1 VKIIPVFLPYAG
13 CKRRC
18 VFCDQISATGVKRIP
33 TLEELDSLVREYEK
47 TGKGYEL
54 AFYGGT
60 FTGLPEDKQ
69 KEYLKW
75 AQKWI
80 NEGVVESIRIST
92 RPDEIDEEKL
102 LFLKDNCVKIV
113 EIGVQSFFDDVLE
126 ASKREY
132 TAEDA
137 LKACHLVKKMGLVL
151 GIHLM
156 IGLPKDS
163 RAKDIVSALKCVEVR
178 ADLVR
183 IHPALVFKGA
193 ELFRM
198 MEKGLYT
205 PMDLEEALDITS
217 DMVIILEGHGV
228 KVIRLGYYVP
238 QERIHTVM
246 GGPYHPSFGD
256 MVRAR
261 VVRKVIE
268 YFEPES
274 LMVPQRYIS
283 WFFSYGNKNLVE
295 GKLQE
300 GTDEIVFLKKGR
312 QLTFREVLKI
322 VSGVILSQVT

>member
-1 VKIIPVFLPYAG
+1 MKIIPVFLPYAG

-18 VFCDQISATGVKRIP
+18 VFCDQISATGVRRIP

-80 NEGVVESIRIST
+80 NEGLVESIRIST

-102 LFLKDNCVKIV
+102 LFLRDNHVKIV

-126 ASKREY
+126 ASKRGY
-132 TAEDA
+132 SAEDA
-137 LKACHLVKKMGLVL
+137 LKACHLVKKMGFVL

-163 RAKDIVSALKCVEVR
+163 RAKDIVSALKCVEVG

-183 IHPALVFKGA
+183 IHPTLVFKGA
-193 ELFRM
+193 ELLRM

-205 PMDLEEALDITS
+205 PMNLEEALDITS
-217 DMVIILEGHGV
+217 DMVIILEGHSV

-238 QERIHTVM
+238 QEQVQTVM

-268 YFEPES
+268 YVKPES
-274 LMVPQRYIS
+274 LRVPQRYIS

-295 GKLQE
+295 GKLQK
-300 GTDEIVFLKKGR
+300 GTDEIVFLKKGK
-312 QLTFREVLKI
+312 QLSFREALKI

>member
-1 VKIIPVFLPYAG
+1 MKIIPVFLPYAG

-18 VFCDQISATGVKRIP
+18 VFCDQISATGVRRIP

-80 NEGVVESIRIST
+80 NEGLVESIRIST

-102 LFLKDNCVKIV
+102 LFLRDNHVKIV

-126 ASKREY
+126 ASKRGY
-132 TAEDA
+132 SAEDA
-137 LKACHLVKKMGLVL
+137 LKACHLVKKMGFVL

-156 IGLPKDS
+156 IGLPMDS
-163 RAKDIVSALKCVEVR
+163 RAKDIVSALKCAEVG

-183 IHPALVFKGA
+183 IHPTLVFKGA
-193 ELFRM
+193 ELLRM

-217 DMVIILEGHGV
+217 DMVIILEGHSV

-238 QERIHTVM
+238 QEQVQTVM

-268 YFEPES
+268 YVKPES
-274 LMVPQRYIS
+274 LRVPQRYIS

-295 GKLQE
+295 GKLQK
-300 GTDEIVFLKKGR
+300 GTDEIVFLKKGK
-312 QLTFREVLKI
+312 QLSFREALKI

>member
-1 VKIIPVFLPYAG
+1 MKIIPVFLPYAG

-18 VFCDQISATGVKRIP
+18 VFCDQISATGVNRIP

-80 NEGVVESIRIST
+80 NKGVVESIRIST

-126 ASKREY
+126 ASKRGY
-132 TAEDA
+132 SAEDA
-137 LKACHLVKKMGLVL
+137 LKACHLVKKMGFVL

-156 IGLPKDS
+156 IGLPEDS
-163 RAKDIVSALKCVEVR
+163 RAKDNASASKCVEVG

-183 IHPALVFKGA
+183 IHPTLVFKGA

-205 PMDLEEALDITS
+205 PMNLEEALDITS

-238 QERIHTVM
+238 QEQVQTVM
-246 GGPYHPSFGD
+246 EGPYHPSFGD

-268 YFEPES
+268 YVEPES

-295 GKLQE
+295 GKLQK
-300 GTDEIVFLKKGR
+300 GTDEIVFLKKGK
-312 QLTFREVLKI
+312 QLSFREALKI

>member
-1 VKIIPVFLPYAG
+1 MKIIPVFLPYAG

-18 VFCDQISATGVKRIP
+18 VFCDQISATGVRRIP

-80 NEGVVESIRIST
+80 NEGLVESIRIST

-102 LFLKDNCVKIV
+102 LFLRDNHVKIV

-126 ASKREY
+126 ASKRGY
-132 TAEDA
+132 SAEDA
-137 LKACHLVKKMGLVL
+137 LKACHLVKKMGFVL

-163 RAKDIVSALKCVEVR
+163 RAKDIVSALKCVEVG

-183 IHPALVFKGA
+183 IHPTLVFKGA

-205 PMDLEEALDITS
+205 PMNLEEALDITS
-217 DMVIILEGHGV
+217 DMVIILEGHSV

-238 QERIHTVM
+238 QEQVQTVM

-268 YFEPES
+268 YVKPES
-274 LMVPQRYIS
+274 LRVPQRHIS

-295 GKLQE
+295 GKLQK
-300 GTDEIVFLKKGR
+300 GTDEIVFLKKGK
-312 QLTFREVLKI
+312 QLSFREALKI

>member
-1 VKIIPVFLPYAG
+1 MKIIPVFLPYAG

-18 VFCDQISATGVKRIP
+18 VFCDQISATGVNRIP

-80 NEGVVESIRIST
+80 NEGLVESIRIST

-102 LFLKDNCVKIV
+102 LFLRDNHVKIV

-126 ASKREY
+126 ASKRGY
-132 TAEDA
+132 SAEDA
-137 LKACHLVKKMGLVL
+137 LKACHLVKKMGFVL

-163 RAKDIVSALKCVEVR
+163 RAKDIVSALKCVEVG

-183 IHPALVFKGA
+183 IHPTLVFKGA
-193 ELFRM
+193 ELLRM

-205 PMDLEEALDITS
+205 PMNLEEALDITS
-217 DMVIILEGHGV
+217 DMVIILEGHSV

-238 QERIHTVM
+238 QEQVQTVM

-268 YFEPES
+268 YVKPES
-274 LMVPQRYIS
+274 LRVPQRYIS

-295 GKLQE
+295 GKLQK
-300 GTDEIVFLKKGR
+300 GTDEIVFLKKGK
-312 QLTFREVLKI
+312 QLSFREALKI